1 MDSHLLK
8 LTKREVGE
16 ALALCRKA
24 SQDLKSLDV
33 TIEENVDVRDEK
45 SLERVKQQH
54 SDKQFDLLINNAG
67 IYLRMTLE
75 NIDFNAIQEQFE
87 VNTLAPL
94 KTSLAFLPLL
104 KKGGKIAMISS
115 RAGSIGDLASG
126 GQYGYRPS
134 KAALNMVSA
143 ILAKDLKEQEI
154 AVAVLHPG
162 YVKTDMTSGK
172 GDLTVEESVA
182 GLVQRIDELTLETS
196 GTF

>member
-1 MDSHLLK
+1 MLK